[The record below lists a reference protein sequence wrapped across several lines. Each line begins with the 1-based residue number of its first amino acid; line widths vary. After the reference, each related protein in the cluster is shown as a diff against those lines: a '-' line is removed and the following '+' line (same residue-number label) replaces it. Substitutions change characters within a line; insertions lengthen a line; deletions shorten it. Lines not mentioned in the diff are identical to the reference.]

1 MPFRGAPFILAVALL
16 LATMPPSLAQT
27 TLLNVSYDPTREF
40 YADVAKQFA
49 AEWKKQNGESL
60 TIRTSN
66 NGSGAS
72 ARAVMDGLGADVVTL
87 AAAADI
93 DAIANAG
100 LVAKNWQDRLP
111 DHGTPYTST
120 IVFLVREGNPKR
132 IHDWGDLIKPGVA
145 VITPNPKTSGGARW
159 NYLVAWAYGRRAG
172 GGDAK
177 GRAFVAELL
186 KHVSVLDT
194 GAHGAT
200 ITFAERGQGDVL
212 IAWENEALLATK
224 QMARSKLEI
233 VRPSISILAEPAVAV
248 VDKNVEKHKNAKQA
262 EAFLRFLYTEAGQEL
277 AAKHFYR
284 PRLASVAAKHSDQFP
299 AIKFV
304 TIADFGGWRTAQKTH
319 FADGA
324 VFDQLYTPV
333 K

>member
-111 DHGTPYTST
+111 DHSTPYIST

-145 VITPNPKTSGGARW
+145 VITPNPKTSGGGRW
-159 NYLVAWAYGRRAG
+159 NYLAAWAYGRRAG

-284 PRLASVAAKHSDQFP
+284 PRLASVAAKHGDQFP

-304 TIADFGGWRTAQKTH
+304 TIADFGGWQTAQKTH